1 MIQNIIFDF
10 DSSFLSRESI
20 EILVETGLEKMTDA
34 DRRACQAE
42 LGEVFSLT
50 EAGKISRGQKIVQQ
64 LKIARIHPPE
74 IQIAANRL
82 QSYLLPGVV
91 ETLNCLLAE
100 KKNIILFSRGIDQML
115 LPLVDQIGI
124 PRENLFA
131 NQVIYQP
138 DQAVGVD
145 ETNPLFLLNGKV
157 FLAESLK
164 NQQRLT
170 GLTAVVGNCGADLS
184 IQKSGIADY
193 FIYFPNLNI
202 DPAVRK
208 DADFTIENFTQLRS
222 LICVEPQRKIQS
234 GQIQSGNPE
243 PPVEY
248 KIVLLENIHPIARE
262 RFANARYAVE
272 HVKSAATRE
281 NLLELSGNCDVLGIR
296 SKTRVTGEN
305 LPKMPH
311 LLSIGCF
318 CIGTDQVDLKTAAS
332 LGIPVFN
339 APYANTRS
347 VAELVMGCVVMLMR
361 GVFEKSVAAH
371 AGQWLKQ
378 TTFAREIRGKTIGI
392 IGYGHIGSQVSIL
405 LENLGMQVIFFDI
418 MDKLPLG
425 NARRMASLAAL
436 LQASDVVTLHVP
448 DTPLTRGML
457 GAAEL
462 NLMKPGSV
470 LINTSRGKVVDL
482 AALKIVLESDRL
494 LGAAIDVFPEEPAS
508 AGDPFSSV
516 LQNLPNVIL
525 TPHIGGST
533 IEAQENIALEVSS
546 KLENFLKT
554 GATPGAVNFPEVELA
569 PTPNSRR
576 ILYTYRNI
584 PGILEK
590 IHGIFA
596 QRRIR
601 VQAQILQT
609 RDTLGYMIIDIERDH
624 TEHVPDLLNRLTET
638 IKVRQID

>member
-20 EILVETGLEKMTDA
+20 EILVETGLEKMTSA
-34 DRRACQAE
+34 DRQTCQTEFDQIFA
-42 LGEVFSLT
+42 LT

-64 LKIARIHPPE
+64 LKIARIHQEE
-74 IQIAANRL
+74 IQLAADRL
-82 QSYLLPGVV
+82 QMYLLPGVA
-91 ETLNCLLAE
+91 ETLNCFLAE

-115 LPLVDQIGI
+115 LPLIDQLGI

-131 NQVIYQP
+131 NQVIYDP
-138 DQAVGVD
+138 DQVAGVN
-145 ETNPLFLLNGKV
+145 ETHPLFLLNGKV

-193 FIYFPNLNI
+193 FIYFPNLNA
-202 DPAVRK
+202 DGAVRK
-208 DADFTIENFTQLRS
+208 DADFTIENFSQLRS
-222 LICVEPQRKIQS
+222 LICVEPQRKIQFS
-234 GQIQSGNPE
+234 QAKPGDPDR
-243 PPVEY
+243 PAKY

-262 RFANARYAVE
+262 RFVTARYSVE
-272 HVKSAATRE
+272 HTKSAATLE
-281 NLLELSGNCDVLGIR
+281 NLIELSGNCDVLGIR

-305 LPKMPH
+305 LPKMTH

-318 CIGTDQVDLKTAAS
+318 CIGTDQVDLKTAAT

-361 GVFEKSVAAH
+361 GVFEKSIAAH

-392 IGYGHIGSQVSIL
+392 VGYGHIGSQVSIL

-448 DTPLTRGML
+448 DTPLTRGMI
-457 GAAEL
+457 GAPEL
-462 NLMKPGSV
+462 NSMKPGSV

-482 AALKIVLESDRL
+482 PALKVTLESGRL
-494 LGAAIDVFPEEPAS
+494 LGAAIDVFPEEPS
-508 AGDPFSSV
+508 STSEGFSSV

-554 GATPGAVNFPEVELA
+554 GATLGAVNFPEVELP

-609 RDTLGYMIIDIERDH
+609 RDNLGYMIIDIERDH
-624 TEHVPDLLNRLTET
+624 TEHIPDLLNRLTET